1 MNFNPLII
9 VGRNRINGG
18 LYCLKYSC
26 RTRLAHSNGGPNY
39 IFIFAIYSPWNLRGG
54 NQDEENKYWK
64 IKLHFGW
71 ILSGRCIKV
80 TLPQHVAANT
90 SQTQPTTI
98 EFYFGSWSACSFFFG
113 WENDQ
118 FVLGEEELSVYGT
131 MAVRKY
137 IIVKSKH

>member
-26 RTRLAHSNGGPNY
+26 RTRLAHSNGGLNY

-64 IKLHFGW
+64 KLHFGW
-71 ILSGRCIKV
+71 ILFGRCFKL

-90 SQTQPTTI
+90 SQTQLTTI
-98 EFYFGSWSACSFFFG
+98 EFFFFG
-113 WENDQ
+113 SVDQ
-118 FVLGEEELSVYGT
+118 FVLGDEELSVYGT
-131 MAVRKY
+131 MAVSKY
-137 IIVKSKH
+137 IILKSKH

>member
-26 RTRLAHSNGGPNY
+26 RTRLAHSNSGPNY

-90 SQTQPTTI
+90 SQTQLTTI
-98 EFYFGSWSACSFFFG
+98 EFFFFFF
-113 WENDQ
+113 WKLISLLFFFFFFFLVEKMISL
-118 FVLGEEELSVYGT
+118 FLGTKNCQY
-131 MAVRKY
+131 MAQWR
-137 IIVKSKH
+137 